1 MAKPTAMQMYHLG
14 LLRLVRI
21 FGMLFATGSVLTAAS
36 NVPRLIRAG
45 DAGEWAINLAAGAG
59 FLTVGALLYIGSGR
73 ALNQYR
79 AYVDAQT
86 D

>member
-1 MAKPTAMQMYHLG
+1 MYHLG
-14 LLRLVRI
+14 LFQLMRI
-21 FGMLFATGSVLTAAS
+21 FGILFAAGSVLAAAS

-45 DAGEWAINLAAGAG
+45 DAGEWAINLAAGVG
-59 FLTVGALLYIGSGR
+59 FLAVGFLLYIGSGR

-79 AYVDAQT
+79 SYVDART